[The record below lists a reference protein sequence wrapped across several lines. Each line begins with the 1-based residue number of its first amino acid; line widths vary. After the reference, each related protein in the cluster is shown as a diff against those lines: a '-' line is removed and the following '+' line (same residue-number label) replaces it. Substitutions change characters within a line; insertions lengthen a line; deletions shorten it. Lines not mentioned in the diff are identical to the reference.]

1 MAENEN
7 APATKKDVA
16 VVAKDVAAVA
26 KDVAAVAKDV
36 AAVRRDLAA
45 SEERLSEQMR
55 DMQTALLKACLPWQ
69 DQVRMQFRELE
80 VNTGN
85 SVSTVKER
93 MNILERRL
101 WEIEKR
107 LLMNPPAAQFPDP
120 DGIRDREGALPSREC
135 FVVESYAFPGF
146 RAPSRINFTSA
157 VWSRSLNRLK
167 RTQGRPI
174 LALGS
179 AALCRSAT

>member
-1 MAENEN
+1 MAENGN
-7 APATKKDVA
+7 APATKKDVAAVAKDVAAVAKDVA

-45 SEERLSEQMR
+45 SEERLSEQIR
-55 DMQTALLKACLPWQ
+55 DMQTELLKAFLPWQ
-69 DQVRMQFRELE
+69 RDVKIQFRELE

-85 SVSTVKER
+85 SVQAIKER

-107 LLMNPPAAQFPDP
+107 LLMNPPAA
-120 DGIRDREGALPSREC
+120 
-135 FVVESYAFPGF
+135 
-146 RAPSRINFTSA
+146 
-157 VWSRSLNRLK
+157 
-167 RTQGRPI
+167 
-174 LALGS
+174 
-179 AALCRSAT
+179 

>member
-26 KDVAAVAKDV
+26 KDVAAVKK
-36 AAVRRDLAA
+36 DLAA
-45 SEERLSEQMR
+45 LDTRLDVRMDGLSEQMR
-55 DMQTALLKACLPWQ
+55 DMQTELLKAFLPWQ
-69 DQVRMQFRELE
+69 EQVRIQFRELE

-107 LLMNPPAAQFPDP
+107 LLMNPPAA
-120 DGIRDREGALPSREC
+120 
-135 FVVESYAFPGF
+135 
-146 RAPSRINFTSA
+146 
-157 VWSRSLNRLK
+157 
-167 RTQGRPI
+167 
-174 LALGS
+174 
-179 AALCRSAT
+179 